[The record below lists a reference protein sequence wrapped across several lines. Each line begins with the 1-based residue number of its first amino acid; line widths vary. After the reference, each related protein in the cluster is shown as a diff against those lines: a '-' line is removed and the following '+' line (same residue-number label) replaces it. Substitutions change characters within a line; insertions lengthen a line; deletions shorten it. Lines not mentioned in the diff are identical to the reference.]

1 MRIFWTATWKKDMW
15 NEAVPKVADH
25 NAWELP
31 PFHKL
36 PRIRGY
42 WTAKWE
48 EDMCNTHIGTG
59 HVEAGTGHVER
70 TGGMDMCNR
79 TC

>member
-1 MRIFWTATWKKDMW
+1 MW

-48 EDMCNTHIGTG
+48 EDMCNRVLDPPLHFFQLLRGGSFSSGFLIREHIK
-59 HVEAGTGHVER
+59 
-70 TGGMDMCNR
+70 
-79 TC
+79 